1 MTCSTEPRTAEQR
14 HFSHVPTLS
23 EHVPWLLRRWCR
35 TAGQRG
41 LQRACRCLPMV
52 CRGQAL
58 RISHTER
65 SLRGW
70 AQGRDAWLTRSSR
83 KAVVDC
89 GEPTGLDLIRWSRF
103 TRNGECP
110 AVDRRDTVRLDSF
123 AARRDVLPGPSQAC
137 SDFDHRHDYGK
148 QIQNKLLHAQR

>member
-1 MTCSTEPRTAEQR
+1 MFRPFRNMFR
-14 HFSHVPTLS
+14 
-23 EHVPWLLRRWCR
+23 WLLRRWCR

-103 TRNGECP
+103 TRSNAWH
-110 AVDRRDTVRLDSF
+110 AVDRRLTVRLDWF
-123 AARRDVLPGPSQAC
+123 AALCDVLHSWLESC